1 MRTTASGVSLQPVS
15 IKGKDYVTVSQRI
28 AEVNASA
35 MIPRY
40 SILSTQFS
48 EFGGL
53 FLCQVTIEVE
63 GKQFIGTSSVNIGG
77 RGVDATNP
85 IENAETSAVGR
96 ALGLAGFGSLESVAS
111 AEEVVTAISRERG
124 NGRQQKPEQK
134 VEQEKVQEPAASAAE
149 SPRKKVKQFLNENP
163 SIEPFDVHE
172 LLKNKF
178 NTTWTLMDHDVAEK
192 LLAELKAA

>member
-1 MRTTASGVSLQPVS
+1 MRTTASGINLNPVS
-15 IKGKDYVTVSQRI
+15 IKGKDYVTVNQRI
-28 AEVNASA
+28 AEVNAST
-35 MIPRY
+35 MVPRY

-134 VEQEKVQEPAASAAE
+134 VEQEKVQEPAAPAAE

>member
-1 MRTTASGVSLQPVS
+1 MRTTASGINLNPVS
-15 IKGKDYVTVSQRI
+15 IKGKDYVTVNQRI
-28 AEVNASA
+28 AEVNAST
-35 MIPRY
+35 MVPRY

-124 NGRQQKPEQK
+124 GNGRQQK
-134 VEQEKVQEPAASAAE
+134 VEQEKVQEPAPAVE

-163 SIEPFDVHE
+163 SIEAFDVHE
-172 LLKNKF
+172 LLKKKF
-178 NTTWTLMDHDVAEK
+178 NTTWALMDHDVAEK
-192 LLAELKAA
+192 LLSELKAA

>member
-28 AEVNASA
+28 AEVNAST
-35 MIPRY
+35 MVPRY

-134 VEQEKVQEPAASAAE
+134 VEQEKVQEPAAPAVE